1 MFDITYNSILQEQR
15 FWITFEHARNDETQ
29 PTVID
34 LYVFVQF
41 YYRIELSC
49 EVILQ
54 SNLVVKSLIFHL
66 GPLFFCSAWGN

>member
-34 LYVFVQF
+34 C
-41 YYRIELSC
+41 C

-66 GPLFFCSAWGN
+66 GPLFFALHGATELFILVVCF